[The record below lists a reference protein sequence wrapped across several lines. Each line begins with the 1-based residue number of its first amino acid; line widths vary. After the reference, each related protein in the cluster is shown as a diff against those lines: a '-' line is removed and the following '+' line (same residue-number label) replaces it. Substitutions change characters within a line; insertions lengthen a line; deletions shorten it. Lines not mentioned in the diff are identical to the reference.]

1 MLLVSDVHIVHRA
14 FDPNFLVLFHIGLNR
29 ITGRDEFSISIWKI
43 GFVFNLYSYI
53 GSKFLF
59 LHWPL

>member
-1 MLLVSDVHIVHRA
+1 MLLVSNVYIVDCA
-14 FDPNFLVLFHIGLNR
+14 FDPNFVVLLHIGLNGR
-29 ITGRDEFSISIWKI
+29 TGRDEFSISIWKI
-43 GFVFNLYSYI
+43 GFLLNLYSNK